1 VLYRYVIDRW
11 YPRLLTP
18 PARGL
23 LPPNAQRV
31 QRELTQTELRKN
43 PIKSNSLPIQI
54 ERDIRIGMVSV
65 CELSALHPPT
75 LKHGNVTPFTLYLL
89 PAYAQLK
96 K

>member
-1 VLYRYVIDRW
+1 
-11 YPRLLTP
+11 
-18 PARGL
+18 
-23 LPPNAQRV
+23 
-31 QRELTQTELRKN
+31 
-43 PIKSNSLPIQI
+43 
-54 ERDIRIGMVSV
+54 MVSV